1 MNKFCWVYFLQIIS
15 NAVIYVWCHQTL
27 AIHFGE
33 IRCVMHKCGSINKI
47 KENEPLKTLMFSG
60 TTENWFEVLFTHESG
75 YFHYLLFGKFALETS
90 LGLVSFS
97 ALLQVCGNS
106 IELNGVELKIG
117 YLSYSITNN
126 YTRIKLIEHD
136 ADFFPYSN

>member
-1 MNKFCWVYFLQIIS
+1 
-15 NAVIYVWCHQTL
+15 
-27 AIHFGE
+27 
-33 IRCVMHKCGSINKI
+33 
-47 KENEPLKTLMFSG
+47 MFSG
-60 TTENWFEVLFTHESG
+60 TQQKTDFKLLFTHESG

-90 LGLVSFS
+90 FGLVSFS

-126 YTRIKLIEHD
+126 YTRIKFIEHD
-136 ADFFPYSN
+136 ANFFSIRIGDCVLHKTVPTFNDNNLYIELHKYIPVTQCCYFVYLIIL